1 MKPALN
7 LFSLLVLLLPLNS
20 CQPTSDVL
28 DQPVQ
33 LGSGF
38 TASFLEEVP
47 ESVAIIYDYNP
58 VRAKLESKAVKVK
71 PSTGDKLKDALSAF
85 FATNKLYGS
94 YDHIS
99 LKEIDKQETPN
110 TLIFSGRPGF
120 TSEDDKIFFTM
131 ALEMTIARNYESM
144 NYKVKFVDF

>member
-1 MKPALN
+1 MKPALYLSSLLLF
-7 LFSLLVLLLPLNS
+7 LFSLNS
-20 CQPTSDVL
+20 CQPESAVL
-28 DQPVQ
+28 NQPVK

-38 TASFLEEVP
+38 TTSFLEEIP

-58 VRAKLESKAVKVK
+58 ERSKLESKAVKVK
-71 PSTGDKLKDALSAF
+71 PSTGDKLKDALNAF

-120 TSEDDKIFFTM
+120 TNEDDKIFFTM